1 MVNRV
6 QPPERVELKREVV
19 GSRVTRPERRLVE
32 AAASSVGR
40 SVSSFVRVA
49 AVVAAREC
57 LAMPGPAR
65 VREAE
70 LLAIA
75 QVQANPSVDGVAK

>member
-32 AAASSVGR
+32 AAASSIGR

-49 AVVAAREC
+49 AVEAAREC
-57 LAMPGPAR
+57 LAMTAPGR
-65 VREAE
+65 VP
-70 LLAIA
+70 
-75 QVQANPSVDGVAK
+75 VQASPLVEPVAP